1 MAFRKEIVAF
11 AVAAALAAG
20 CGSDDSPPPS
30 SSNQLKVMT
39 RNLYLG
45 AAIERAFPPAVTDV
59 PSLLAATTAIWQMV
73 QKNDFTDRARALAA
87 EIAAQGP
94 DLVGLQEVSL
104 WRTQTPG
111 DAAIGG
117 TTPATTV
124 AYDYLALLLQELQ
137 VRGLT
142 YTAVATVELT
152 DVELPVP
159 LGGTPPAFMDVRFTD
174 RGVILAR
181 QGVTATG
188 GTGQAYSPGNSLTV
202 PLPGGTNVPVKRG
215 WLRTN
220 VVVNGRP
227 VTFVSTH
234 LESASP
240 QVRTAQANELM
251 TALAGDTGRVV
262 AVGDF
267 NSDPG
272 TEGHLAATTA
282 GFTDAWTA
290 VHGQDPGLTC
300 CWPEDLTLTTPPFHS
315 RIDLVLTRGALRP
328 TAVTIVGEE
337 QADRTPAPGNR
348 WPSDHAGVSA
358 TIDVQ

>member
-1 MAFRKEIVAF
+1 MLARKVVASL
-11 AVAAALAAG
+11 AVTLALLAG
-20 CGSDDSPPPS
+20 CGSDDNPPPS
-30 SSNQLKVMT
+30 GSSGLKVMT

-45 AAIERAFPPAVTDV
+45 ADLTPAFGASSVAQV
-59 PSLLAATTAIWQMV
+59 VAATTSIWTMV
-73 QKNDFTDRARALAA
+73 QANDFTDRARALAA
-87 EIAAQGP
+87 EIVAQQP

-104 WRTQTPG
+104 WRTQTPS
-111 DAAIGG
+111 DSITGG

-124 AYDYLALLLQELQ
+124 VYDYLELLLAELRA
-137 VRGLT
+137 RGLT
-142 YTAVATVELT
+142 YTAVATVDLT
-152 DVELPVP
+152 DIELPVA
-159 LGGTPPAFMDVRFTD
+159 TSTTSFIDVRFTD

-181 QGVTATG
+181 QGVPTSNNSGQVYATLLPIPIPAAG
-188 GTGQAYSPGNSLTV
+188 LTV
-202 PLPGGTNVPVKRG
+202 SVKRG

-220 VVVNGRP
+220 VVVDGRP

-234 LESASP
+234 LESASGA
-240 QVRTAQANELM
+240 VRTAQANELM
-251 TALAGDTGRVV
+251 TALQGETGRVV

-300 CWPEDLTLTTPPFHS
+300 CWPEDLTQTAPPFDK

-328 TAVTIVGEE
+328 TSVTIVGEE
-337 QADRTPAPGNR
+337 TADRTTAGR
-348 WPSDHAGVSA
+348 WPSDHAGVA
-358 TIDVQ
+358 AAIDVQ